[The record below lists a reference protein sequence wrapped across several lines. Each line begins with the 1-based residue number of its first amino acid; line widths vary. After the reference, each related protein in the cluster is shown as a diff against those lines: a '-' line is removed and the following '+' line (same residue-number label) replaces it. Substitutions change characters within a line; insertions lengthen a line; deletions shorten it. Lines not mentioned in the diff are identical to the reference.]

1 MNAKENWVVEVS
13 GSGDDDGW
21 VRVAETSES
30 STAIAI
36 ADAIHSLMQTG
47 IVGRT
52 LFQVRTSGA
61 SGEA

>member
-30 STAIAI
+30 STAIA
-36 ADAIHSLMQTG
+36 DAMHSLMQTG

-52 LFQVRTSGA
+52 LFQVRTSIA